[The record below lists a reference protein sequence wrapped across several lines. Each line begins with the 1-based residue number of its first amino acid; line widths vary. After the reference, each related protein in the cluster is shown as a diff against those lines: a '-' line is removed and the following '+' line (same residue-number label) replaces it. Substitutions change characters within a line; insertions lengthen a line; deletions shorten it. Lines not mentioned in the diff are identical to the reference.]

1 MGKLIE
7 IRWHG
12 RGGQGAKTA
21 ATFLAEAV
29 LRAGMYSQGF
39 PEYGP
44 ERMGAPMKGFT
55 RISDTPITIHC
66 GIYTPNI
73 VVVLDP
79 SLLDSV
85 NVLEGLDTNGILIVN
100 TGKCPRDIRKK
111 LNITDRKVFTVDAT
125 KISLEELGRPIPN
138 TPMIGAL
145 VRACEIIPIETIL
158 EDIKEKFSRKFSDK
172 IVNANINCV
181 RRGYTE
187 VEIE

>member
-1 MGKLIE
+1 MGRLLE

-29 LRAGMYSQGF
+29 LRSGMYSQGF

-55 RISDTPITIHC
+55 RISDEPIKLHC
-66 GIYTPNI
+66 GVYTPHI

-79 SLLDSV
+79 SLLDTV
-85 NVLEGLDTNGILIVN
+85 NVTEGLDDNGIIVVN

-111 LNITDRKVFTVDAT
+111 LQLKDKKIFTVDAT

-145 VRACEIIPIETIL
+145 IRVSEILPLETII
-158 EDIKEKFSRKFSDK
+158 DDVREKFSKKFSEK
-172 IVNANINCV
+172 VVNSNIKCIQ
-181 RRGYTE
+181 RGYSE